1 MAFVLVLLIAAA
13 VLALRYGVD
22 SRDGRDWAPTGDRA
36 PQGPVV
42 GCC

>member
-13 VLALRYGVD
+13 ALAMRYGVD
-22 SRDGRDWAPTGDRA
+22 SRDGRDWAPDVDRA
-36 PQGPVV
+36 PQGPAV